1 MSSIK
6 KKDLEQAF
14 LNQQVS
20 QRDANGTRY
29 AMNQVRFNNFSNVH
43 LDVPMHKKPLITK
56 EMRAHRSS
64 VRFKSKAEKKVRAI
78 TKKSSGEVV
87 IQYTDSDLLDK
98 RIVLGT
104 RDYLKE
110 V

>member
-6 KKDLEQAF
+6 KRDLEQAF
-14 LNQQVS
+14 LNQQS
-20 QRDANGTRY
+20 SERDANGTRY
-29 AMNQVRFNNFSNVH
+29 AMNQVRFNDFSNVH
-43 LDVPMHKKPLITK
+43 DTVAHKKPLITK
-56 EMRAHRSS
+56 EMRAHRSA
-64 VRFKSKAEKKVRAI
+64 VNFRPKVEKKVKAI
-78 TKKSSGEVV
+78 TKKASGETV

-104 RDYLKE
+104 RDYLRE